1 MSSSGKC
8 YDETVGKRWLQSV
21 SGVVNKIRW
30 VEDLS
35 EEVIFVQKCE

>member
-1 MSSSGKC
+1 MVKC
-8 YDETVGKRWLQSV
+8 YDETVGKVVAECVW
-21 SGVVNKIRW
+21 VVNKIRW